1 MIAVQPKPRLSL
13 GRRVMLTTALFVGGV
28 GSFMLA
34 GYAILAILS
43 F

>member
-1 MIAVQPKPRLSL
+1 
-13 GRRVMLTTALFVGGV
+13 MLTTALFVGGV